1 MKKLIF
7 AFLLLSTIGTI
18 NAQKTQDADFISY
31 KKALPSIDADGNVKT
46 TDGKTFK
53 IEGFKDTGTTIFFLV
68 RHTEKDSTGGVS
80 ADLTG
85 EGRGHAEALTKIFKR
100 VKIAGVYSTA
110 TPRTRNTA
118 APLAKLKR
126 RPVDIYDVK
135 TQDELVKELVSR
147 GGGKRY
153 FIVGHSNTIPQL
165 ALETLRGDKMTAPN
179 LPDMEFSKLYIVSVK
194 KVGKAKVEIINY

>member
-7 AFLLLSTIGTI
+7 ACLLFCSIGALK
-18 NAQKTQDADFISY
+18 AQKAIESDFIPY
-31 KKALPSIDADGNVKT
+31 KNALPTIDADGNVKT

-53 IEGFKDTGTTIFFLV
+53 IQGFRDSATTIFFLV
-68 RHTEKDSTGGVS
+68 RHAEKDTLGGVD

-85 EGRGHAEALTKIFKR
+85 IGRGRAEILTKIFKK
-100 VKIAGVYSTA
+100 VKISGVYSTA

-118 APLAKLKR
+118 APLAKMKR

-135 TQDELVKELVSR
+135 TQDELVKKLVNR
-147 GGGKRY
+147 GGGRRY

-165 ALETLRGDKMTAPN
+165 ALETLKGDKDAAAN
-179 LPDMEFSKLYIVSVK
+179 LPDSEFSKLYIISVK
-194 KVGKAKVEIINY
+194 KIGKAKVEVINY